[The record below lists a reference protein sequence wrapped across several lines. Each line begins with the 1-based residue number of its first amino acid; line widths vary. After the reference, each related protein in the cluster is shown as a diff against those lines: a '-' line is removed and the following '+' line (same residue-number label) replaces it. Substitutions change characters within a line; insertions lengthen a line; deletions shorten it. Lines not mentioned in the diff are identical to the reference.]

1 MRIAY
6 ISNTNP
12 SNINNWSGTTEFRIN
27 FTGRLKIKK

>member
-12 SNINNWSGTTEFRIN
+12 SNINNWSGTTEFRIYFN
-27 FTGRLKIKK
+27 GTLTVN

>member
-12 SNINNWSGTTEFRIN
+12 SNINNWSGTTEFRIYFN
-27 FTGRLKIKK
+27 RTLTVN